1 MSDFQIVAGG
11 DACLVVEFPP
21 EIDETLTLHCASIAR
36 DIGARHVAAIRDIVA
51 TFHTVAVFF
60 DPRRIHPGTLE
71 LVLRQC
77 ASAPVPAEVGE
88 GRIVEV
94 PVRYGG
100 EFGPDLPAVASF
112 GRCTELE
119 VVRLHSARLYR
130 VFMLGFLPG
139 FAYMGQ
145 VDERIAAPRLETPRG
160 RVLAGSVAIAG
171 QQTAVYP
178 LDSPGGW
185 QIIGRTSLRMFD
197 RDRPDP
203 FLLQCADRVKFVPID
218 VAGSGQQLR

>member
-11 DACLVVEFPP
+11 DACLAIEFPP
-21 EIDETLTLHCASIAR
+21 AIDEALTLRCASIAR
-36 DIGARHVAAIRDIVA
+36 DIGARHVAVIHDIVP
-51 TFHTVAVFF
+51 TFHTVAVYF
-60 DPRRIHPGTLE
+60 DPRRIHLGTLE
-71 LVLRQC
+71 ALLREC
-77 ASAPVPAEVGE
+77 AGAPAPADVSE

-112 GRCTELE
+112 GRCTEGE
-119 VVRLHSARLYR
+119 VVRIHSARIYR

-139 FAYMGQ
+139 FAYMGH
-145 VDERIAAPRLETPRG
+145 VDERIAAPRLETPRA
-160 RVLAGSVAIAG
+160 RVPAGSVAIAG

-185 QIIGRTSLRMFD
+185 QIIGRTSLTMFD

-203 FLLQCADRVKFVPID
+203 FLLQSADRVKFVPVD
-218 VAGSGQQLR
+218 EAGVEQSLR